1 MSGPAPQPHEILWML
16 TNAVVASR
24 SLHVV
29 AELGVADQI
38 DDVPVETQDLAAA
51 CAADPDGL
59 DRVLRLLTAFG
70 IFAAD
75 GEGYR
80 HTEASRLLRTA
91 HPMSMRAFARMMG
104 LPVFRAT
111 FDRLEH
117 SVLTGTTAM
126 GLVEAGGLWPYL
138 QEHPQERE
146 VFAQAMTAKA
156 AADIAAVLGAYD
168 FTRFATI
175 ADVGG
180 GHGHLLRAVLSVA
193 PDAQGILFD
202 LPAVTQALDPDLD
215 LDRLTAHPG
224 DFFVDPLPTA
234 NAYVLM
240 EVIHDWPD
248 TQALAILQAVRRAAP
263 PGARVLIIENVLDGV
278 AADPRGQTLDVI
290 MLAVTGG
297 RERTGPQLES
307 LLEEAGFSSL
317 TVTDT
322 TGPLRL
328 VEAVAR

>member
-1 MSGPAPQPHEILWML
+1 MSAPAPHEILWML
-16 TNAVVASR
+16 TNAVMASR

-38 DDVPVETQDLAAA
+38 DDVPVETQDMAAA

-91 HPMSMRAFARMMG
+91 HPMSMRGFAPMMG

-111 FDRLEH
+111 FDRLED

-138 QEHPQERE
+138 KEHQQERE
-146 VFAQAMTAKA
+146 AFAQAMTAKA

-180 GHGHLLRAVLSVA
+180 GHGHLLRAVLNVA
-193 PDAQGILFD
+193 EDAHGILFD

-215 LDRLTAHPG
+215 LDRDRLTAHPG
-224 DFFVDPLPTA
+224 DFFVDPLPAA

-248 TQALAILQAVRRAAP
+248 TQALTTLQAVRRAAP
-263 PGARVLIIENVLDGV
+263 PGARVLIIENVLGGV
-278 AADPRGQTLDVI
+278 VADPRGQTLDVI
-290 MLAVTGG
+290 MLAVTGS